1 MTTSPGLD
9 TDGKCHYRRKGSLLE
24 YQYQGLS
31 SIKVLC
37 RSDNQEIQSQP
48 CHRADRGD
56 WRSVSLGLIN
66 IKLGQMEENKRGMAS
81 GVLSPQEKMARRSN
95 KIVTNSEQ
103 CQLLKE
109 AEVPQQHS
117 ELSGKVH
124 PRNRPQEIWTAQ
136 RNSTAWRTQL
146 DFSEG
151 RKNLNP
157 QMLVWHRN
165 NTSADRE

>member
-1 MTTSPGLD
+1 MASVIT
-9 TDGKCHYRRKGSLLE
+9 RRKGGLLE

-31 SIKVLC
+31 STKVLC
-37 RSDNQEIQSQP
+37 RSENQEIQSQP

-66 IKLGQMEENKRGMAS
+66 IKSGQMEENKRGMAS
-81 GVLSPQEKMARRSN
+81 GVLSPESCRSQEKMARRSN
-95 KIVTNSEQ
+95 KIITNSER

-136 RNSTAWRTQL
+136 RNSTA
-146 DFSEG
+146 
-151 RKNLNP
+151 
-157 QMLVWHRN
+157 
-165 NTSADRE
+165 